1 MPWKTVTA
9 AELAKRHGRDIQE
22 IKAKQKLMTLI
33 AEERKSKGMSQAA
46 LAKKIG
52 VTQGRI
58 AQIESGIGTTRTSF
72 DILLGILSKLGYQFK
87 IVTKKAA

>member
-9 AELAKRHGRDIQE
+9 AEIAASFGLDIRE
-22 IKAKQKLMTLI
+22 IKEKQRLMLLI
-33 AEERKSKGMSQAA
+33 AKERKARGMSQAA

-58 AQIESGIGTTRTSF
+58 AQIESGISTSRTSF
-72 DILLGILSKLGYQFK
+72 DILLGTLAKLGYQFK

>member
-1 MPWKTVTA
+1 MPWEIVTA
-9 AELAKRHGRDIQE
+9 ADLAKEHGVDIQE
-22 IKAKQKLMTLI
+22 IKAKQKLMLLI
-33 AEERKSKGMSQAA
+33 AKTRKSKGMSQAA

-58 AQIESGIGTTRTSF
+58 AQIESGIGTSRTSF
-72 DILLGILSKLGYQFK
+72 DILLRILAKLGYQFK

>member
-9 AELAKRHGRDIQE
+9 AEFSKAHGLDIKE
-22 IKAKQKLMTLI
+22 IKEKQHLMLLI
-33 AEERKSKGMSQAA
+33 AKERKSRGMTQAA

-58 AQIESGIGTTRTSF
+58 AQIESGIGTSRTSF
-72 DILLGILSKLGYQFK
+72 DVLLAILTKLGYQFK
-87 IVTKKAA
+87 IVARKAA

>member
-1 MPWKTVTA
+1 MPWKIVTA
-9 AELAKRHGRDIQE
+9 AELAKKHGFDIKE
-22 IKAKQKLMTLI
+22 MKAKQNLMLLI
-33 AEERKSKGMSQAA
+33 AKIRKSKGMSQAA

-58 AQIESGIGTTRTSF
+58 AQIESGIGTSRTSF
-72 DILLGILSKLGYQFK
+72 DILLGTLAKLGYSFK

>member
-9 AELAKRHGRDIQE
+9 AEIAKTFGLDIGE
-22 IKAKQKLMTLI
+22 MREKQHLMLLI
-33 AEERKSKGMSQAA
+33 AKERKSRKMTQAD

-58 AQIESGIGTTRTSF
+58 AQIESGIGTSRTSF
-72 DILLGILSKLGYQFK
+72 DVLLGILTKLGYQFK

>member
-9 AELAKRHGRDIQE
+9 AEIAKTFGLDIRE
-22 IKAKQKLMTLI
+22 IKEKQRLMLLI
-33 AEERKSKGMSQAA
+33 AKERKAKGMSQAA

-58 AQIESGIGTTRTSF
+58 AQIESGIGTARSSF
-72 DILLGILSKLGYQFK
+72 DILLGILTKLGYSFK